1 MKHTNLLRNL
11 LTILAFLLMISPITL
26 SALTIDTFK
35 VDNLGTFQ
43 AQANIQVWLAG
54 GQLTLIED
62 FENRATNWYSGLNTN
77 VGTFTST
84 GVTGTGATSDP
95 SGLNR
100 FQLRN
105 APNYGRFNTTP
116 GGSGFLDSA
125 DVTEITLVLNEGMNV
140 SKLFFFLT
148 DPSDVGA
155 ITGISS
161 ELTSASIAPRQ
172 NNGSLWFVGIDA
184 GNDYISRIVWSTN
197 NHTND
202 GFGLDDFTKV
212 AAVPEPATLLL
223 FGAGLA
229 GLALYRRRSMNK

>member
-1 MKHTNLLRNL
+1 MKNINLKNL
-11 LTILAFLLMISPITL
+11 FMVVVTLLLISPLTL
-26 SALTIDTFK
+26 YALTIDAFK

-43 AQANIQVWLAG
+43 TQANIQAWLAG

-62 FENRATNWYSGLNTN
+62 FEGYATNWHSELNTN

-95 SGLNR
+95 AGLNR

-105 APNYGRFNTTP
+105 TPNYGRYNTTP
-116 GGSGFLDSA
+116 SGSGFLDSA
-125 DVTEITLVLNEGMNV
+125 DVTKISLALNTGLNV

-155 ITGISS
+155 T
-161 ELTSASIAPRQ
+161 TSIYNTQTTASISPKQ
-172 NNGSLWFVGIDA
+172 KDGSLWFVGIDA
-184 GNDYISRIVWSTN
+184 GNEYISKIVWSTN
-197 NHTND
+197 GHTND

-212 AAVPEPATLLL
+212 AAVPEPSTLMLL
-223 FGAGLA
+223 GSGLV
-229 GLALYRRRSMNK
+229 GLALYRRQSMKK